1 MLPAIALL
9 RFRHAQ
15 ISFLFLGASSTSL
28 SLASSFPPLPHKLDR
43 IIKFAVV
50 RGATFKLQETFSS
63 FLASCNSCNGEVA
76 GALGG
81 SHLGQ
86 EQEQDPH
93 CI

>member
-1 MLPAIALL
+1 LLPAIALL
-9 RFRHAQ
+9 RFCHAQ
-15 ISFLFLGASSTSL
+15 ISFLFLGASSTPLSLSL

-50 RGATFKLQETFSS
+50 RGATFKLQETLVLS
-63 FLASCNSCNGEVA
+63 LVKLLEL
-76 GALGG
+76 LGG

-93 CI
+93 CM